1 MTRRLTLDFLKTEGA
16 AGVILALAAALAL
29 LAANSPWAGPYE
41 RLLHVQIPVQLGA
54 FRQVSDFETWVREGL
69 MAVFFFVVGLEI
81 KFEVLR
87 GELSNRH
94 RLALPVLA
102 ALGGM
107 AVPALVYALANAGPH
122 GDLRGWSTPVATDI
136 AFAVAALTA
145 IGRGLPPSL
154 RIFLL
159 TLAIVDDLGAVGIIA
174 LVYSHDLHV
183 QALTGAA
190 LSVVAMLLLSRW
202 RGAPIS
208 LYVLGFLVTWAFT
221 LSSGV
226 NTSIAGFAAALTV
239 PLDPRRPGEEG
250 VLRRLVEALHPW
262 VAFIVL
268 PLFAFTA
275 SGLSFAGID
284 LSRAF
289 GSVSLGVVL
298 ALLVGKQVGV
308 FAAASAAV
316 ATRLARKPTGASW
329 FELWGVSI
337 LCGVGFTMSLF
348 LTGLALPADSAA
360 AAEAKLGVLT
370 GSLLSVALGSLVLR
384 IAART
389 RRRAAHEHDEALA
402 AS

>member
-1 MTRRLTLDFLKTEGA
+1 MTRRLTLDFLRTEGA
-16 AGVILALAAALAL
+16 AGAILAVAAGLAL
-29 LAANSPWAGPYE
+29 LAANSPWAGPYA
-41 RLLHVQIPVQLGA
+41 RLLHAEIPIQLGG
-54 FRQVSDFETWVREGL
+54 FRRVADVETWVREGL

-107 AVPALVYALANAGPH
+107 AVPALLYVLINLGPG

-145 IGRGLPPSL
+145 VGRGLPSSL

-159 TLAIVDDLGAVGIIA
+159 TLAIVDDLGAVAIIA
-174 LVYSHDLHV
+174 LVYSHDLQVH
-183 QALTGAA
+183 ALIGAVITLA
-190 LSVVAMLLLSRW
+190 AMLLVSRW
-202 RGAPIS
+202 KGAPIT
-208 LYVLGFLVTWAFT
+208 LYVLGFVVVWAFT
-221 LSSGV
+221 LTSGV

-262 VAFIVL
+262 VAFAVL

-275 SGLSFAGID
+275 SGLSFAQLD
-284 LSRAF
+284 LPRAF
-289 GSVSLGVVL
+289 GQVPVGVAL

-316 ATRLARKPTGASW
+316 GLRLGRKPSGASW
-329 FELWGVSI
+329 LELWGVSI

-348 LTGLALPADSAA
+348 LTGLALPANSPA
-360 AAEAKLGVLT
+360 AAEAKLGVLA
-370 GSLLSVALGSLVLR
+370 GSLLSVAAGTLVLR
-384 IAART
+384 AAARA
-389 RRRAAHEHDEALA
+389 RARRASHEHEILA